1 VRELEETIHSLVEL
15 IKTSVEDMQG
25 RIGTS
30 TQPLGNEQSNGV
42 GLFGEGITQLKQCC
56 RAIIVEFL
64 DANIAV

>member
-1 VRELEETIHSLVEL
+1 VRELEETIRGLVEL
-15 IKTSVEDMQG
+15 IKTGVEEVQG

-30 TQPLGNEQSNGV
+30 TQPLGNEQSIGV
-42 GLFGEGITQLKQCC
+42 GLFGEGITQLKRCC